1 MSLDVLALTS
11 VGTVADLVV
20 RLADQTPEAEDVKA
34 GWTAFILF
42 LLLIAAVVV
51 LGFSL
56 VKQLRKAQAAKDA
69 GVYGDEPEPAEPAE
83 PSEPAGPSEP
93 ENHSAS

>member
-1 MSLDVLALTS
+1 MSVVAVLHP
-11 VGTVADLVV
+11 
-20 RLADQTPEAEDVKA
+20 LADVVVWAVDKTPKDEDVKA
-34 GWTAFILF
+34 GWTAFVIF
-42 LLLIAAVVV
+42 LLLIGAVVF

-69 GVYGDEPEPAEPAE
+69 GVFGEDEADDRA
-83 PSEPAGPSEP
+83 ADGADAP